1 MWSPPARAGPGTRSP
16 PWSRGSGST
25 VAARATPRPR
35 SPRCSALLGTWRTT
49 APPLRRGGRASGT
62 RPEGRPVLD
71 IRSPPGWDHRELTET
86 LRARLTCELQIT
98 SDRLVPC
105 ETPPESR
112 LLAAARRVRPALR
125 TFGSPTCSDWVFLRH
140 TDAFKCGPGTS
151 RRSHTPDEWVDL
163 TEVREARRFYA

>member
-1 MWSPPARAGPGTRSP
+1 GERVHPLLGATTVTPTMLQAGVSRNVTPPEARA
-16 PWSRGSGST
+16 
-25 VAARATPRPR
+25 
-35 SPRCSALLGTWRTT
+35 
-49 APPLRRGGRASGT
+49 
-62 RPEGRPVLD
+62 VLD
-71 IRSPPGWDHRELTET
+71 IRSTPAWDHRELTET

-151 RRSHTPDEWVDL
+151 RRSHTPDQWVDL
-163 TEVREARRFYA
+163 PEVREERRFYAELALEYLRSRPTGGLS